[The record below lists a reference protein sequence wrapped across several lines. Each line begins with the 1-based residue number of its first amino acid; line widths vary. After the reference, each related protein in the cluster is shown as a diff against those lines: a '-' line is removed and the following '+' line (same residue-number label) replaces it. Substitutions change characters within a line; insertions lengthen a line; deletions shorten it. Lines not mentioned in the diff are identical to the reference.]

1 MTIELIESLI
11 KDNTEFNKLFS
22 NFTTSHNIIYILK
35 LENNKYYVGKTKN
48 ILIRYKQ
55 HTYGNGS
62 FWTKKYKPI
71 NIDKLIYDCDDFDE
85 DKYVKIY
92 MSIYGIDN
100 VRGGTYIQ
108 EKLSK
113 NTQKFIISEI
123 RMAEN
128 KCLLCGSTD
137 HFAKTCIYKHNF
149 FIRFFLYIIN
159 FININKY
166 KSNNYANNKKNT
178 KFRRN
183 KI

>member
-1 MTIELIESLI
+1 MTTQQIESLI
-11 KDNTEFNKLFS
+11 FNNIEFNKLFS
-22 NFTTSHNIIYILK
+22 NFTTNNYIIYILK
-35 LENNKYYVGKTKN
+35 LENNKFYVGKTKN

-55 HTYGNGS
+55 HVNGNGS
-62 FWTKKYKPI
+62 FWTKKFKPI
-71 NIDKLIYDCDDFDE
+71 HIDKLIYDCDDFDE

-92 MSIYGIDN
+92 MSIHGIDN

-113 NTQKFIISEI
+113 NIKKFIISEI
-123 RMAEN
+123 RMAQN
-128 KCLLCGSTD
+128 KCLLCGSTE
-137 HFAKTCIYKHNF
+137 HFAKTCLYKYNF

-166 KSNNYANNKKNT
+166 KSRNYVYFKL
-178 KFRRN
+178 RRN